1 MTHYTTTVR
10 LVAEGSGRPLA
21 GLRVS
26 LFDHDRFSSD
36 DLLGTGTTDA
46 AGEVEFAYDT
56 RDFADLEDRISGSLP
71 DLYCV
76 VYAADGSQIFSNEPL
91 ALDNTPRRLIAV
103 ELPADVVER
112 HALLA

>member
-1 MTHYTTTVR
+1 MTEYTTVVR
-10 LVAEGSGRPLA
+10 VTGAGSGLPLP

-26 LFDHDRFSSD
+26 LLDHDRFSTD
-36 DLLGTGTTDA
+36 DRLGTGTTDA

-76 VYAADGSQIFSNEPL
+76 VYAADGSQMFSNEPL

-112 HALLA
+112 HGLVA